1 MYLYAAAQC
10 PNILYATARLES
22 CRYST
27 QWDQLVYQ
35 EHRPRKPALSL
46 DAPLTGQSACTR
58 LKGRARLTA
67 QSKGTVK
74 DAEVESS

>member
-10 PNILYATARLES
+10 PNILYATARIES

-27 QWDQLVYQ
+27 QGDQLVYQ

-46 DAPLTGQSACTR
+46 DAPLTGQSTYVV
-58 LKGRARLTA
+58 KGARKTYGA
-67 QSKGTVK
+67 I
-74 DAEVESS
+74 